1 MVIHFFR
8 FHGIGKEKRVTI
20 KSIHRE
26 EEAEEEF
33 STFDDQLRQMD
44 ELKRKWDGPQEEWL
58 SSLPPSN

>member
-26 EEAEEEF
+26 VEAEEEL

-44 ELKRKWDGPQEEWL
+44 EWKRK
-58 SSLPPSN
+58 